1 LGIISQGAQIRV
13 FCVSGILQAWHSCAP
28 AAGL

>member
-13 FCVSGILQAWHSCAP
+13 FCVSGILQAWHRD
-28 AAGL
+28 